1 MFVAIKV
8 RVGISWVVYNKC
20 FSKKLQSLS
29 LLEGLVNLFYCDSA
43 DFISQSHA
51 GQKVKSFGFGRY
63 ITL

>member
-8 RVGISWVVYNKC
+8 RVGISWVVYNNKC

-29 LLEGLVNLFYCDSA
+29 LLEGLVCDSA

-51 GQKVKSFGFGRY
+51 GQKVKSFGFGKY